1 MMNCTEWQHRIDAY
15 VDAELPPSDLHAFR
29 AHVET
34 CPACAAMTL
43 SVTESKAAIRRAGHR
58 YTASPE
64 LRAQVFAAMK
74 RERSEQ
80 HQPLPARRERPMS
93 RQEWWRPTSTAWPRW
108 GIAIAALLLVVVGL
122 FLVTRRQQST
132 ALAELVDLHV
142 ADLASANPVE
152 VVSTDRHTVKP
163 WFQGK
168 VPFTFDL
175 PEVQG
180 SPFSLLG
187 GRVTYFH
194 QEPGAQLLFR
204 YQRHLISVFIF
215 RQTAE
220 LSLPASFSDQS
231 SSFRVRTWIQG
242 GGLRYVV
249 VGDAAPAIIQQLSDL
264 LHVAQ

>member
-1 MMNCTEWQHRIDAY
+1 MNCTEWQDRIDAY
-15 VDAELPPSDLHAFR
+15 VDAELPPSDLNAFR
-29 AHVET
+29 AHAEK
-34 CPACAAMTL
+34 CPACAAMAL
-43 SVTESKAAIRRAGHR
+43 EVTESKAAIRRAGHR

-64 LRAQVFAAMK
+64 LRARLFAAMTS
-74 RERSEQ
+74 ERFEQ
-80 HQPLPARRERPMS
+80 HRPVSARRERAMS
-93 RQEWWRPTSTAWPRW
+93 WRARWRLTSAAWPRW
-108 GIAIAALLLVVVGL
+108 GFAIAALLLVAVGL

-168 VPFTFDL
+168 IPFTFDL

-215 RQTAE
+215 RQTPE
-220 LSLPASFSDQS
+220 LALPASFSDQS
-231 SSFRVRTWIQG
+231 SSFRVRTWIQ